1 MKGLHR
7 VFPAVGS
14 IVFLIIPPL
23 MAEQQNKTDSDTKK
37 IPLDT
42 KVPAQGTVEISEG
55 KDGKYR
61 FFVRDS
67 QGKVVGGSGLTG
79 FESKEAA
86 AKAVQSLKE
95 ILNHAK
101 LVYPEKKTGKK

>member
-42 KVPAQGTVEISEG
+42 KVPSQWPGDISEG
-55 KDGKYR
+55 KDGK
-61 FFVRDS
+61 
-67 QGKVVGGSGLTG
+67 
-79 FESKEAA
+79 
-86 AKAVQSLKE
+86 
-95 ILNHAK
+95 
-101 LVYPEKKTGKK
+101 